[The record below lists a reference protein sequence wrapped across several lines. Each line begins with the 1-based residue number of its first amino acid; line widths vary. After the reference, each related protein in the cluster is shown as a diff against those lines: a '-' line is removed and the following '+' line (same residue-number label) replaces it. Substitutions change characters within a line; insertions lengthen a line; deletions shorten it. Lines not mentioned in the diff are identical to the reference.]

1 MSSTSRRVLI
11 SCVIIS
17 IVVILC
23 VGLIGLAGIGIYKL
37 YPPNAAEQVVTEETS
52 QLNLDTPKPA
62 TQDPDL
68 QPAEPNPDQGYTG
81 QSTTQAPAPESTLP
95 AEVISQMDTIQAQVV
110 DLRGL
115 QPLADVELNLLSPEE
130 LREQVMTDF
139 LEDYSTE
146 DARLDAVIL
155 AAFGLLDPQFNLY
168 ELYIE
173 LYSEQI
179 IGYFDTDTKG
189 MYVIQG
195 ASFSAPERLTY
206 AHEFTHALQDQ
217 HYQIE
222 DVLRYEQEYCE
233 TDTEYCA
240 AVLALLEGDA
250 SLLEL
255 QWLYKFASSQ
265 DIQEIQEYYTGYESP
280 VFESAPSFLQE
291 DFLFPYYYG
300 YIFVESIHQA
310 GGWSAVDQVYAHPP
324 VSTEQILHPERY
336 PDVTPVLVELP
347 DMLPF
352 LEGSWQELDRNVLG
366 EWYTYLLLAEPE
378 NKNAKLD
385 PEDAQQAADGWAGDI
400 YVIYHQ
406 EITNQTILILKTIWK
421 NEAEARQFSEA
432 FQEYAGVRFDTDSTL
447 GNEFWSWKNDQEYS
461 DFSLN
466 GNTTTWVIAPNADL
480 ADLIRTNLESD

>member
-1 MSSTSRRVLI
+1 MSSTSRRVII
-11 SCVIIS
+11 SCAIIS
-17 IVVILC
+17 IVTILC
-23 VGLIGLAGIGIYKL
+23 VGLIGLAGIGIFTL
-37 YPPNAAEQVVTEETS
+37 YPPTAAEQVITEETS
-52 QLNLDTPKPA
+52 QLNPDKPA
-62 TQDPDL
+62 PVTQSPDLLTAEPSQDQDPET
-68 QPAEPNPDQGYTG
+68 QRTTPEPT
-81 QSTTQAPAPESTLP
+81 PEPSLP
-95 AEVISQMDTIQAQVV
+95 AEVISQMNTIQSQVV

-115 QPLADVELNLLSPEE
+115 VPLDDVDLNLLSPEE
-130 LREQVMTDF
+130 LRQQVMTDF
-139 LEDYSTE
+139 LEDYTTE
-146 DARLDAVIL
+146 DARLDALIL

-179 IGYFDTDTKG
+179 IGYYDTDTKG

-222 DVLRYEQEYCE
+222 ESLRYEQEYCE

-240 AVLALLEGDA
+240 AILALLEGDA

-255 QWLYKFASSQ
+255 QWLYKYASSQ

-291 DFLFPYYYG
+291 DFLFPYFYG
-300 YIFVESIHQA
+300 HIFVESIHQA
-310 GGWSAVDQVYAHPP
+310 GGWSAVDQVYAQPP

-336 PDVTPVLVELP
+336 PDVTPQTVDLP
-347 DMLPF
+347 DMLPV
-352 LEGSWQELDRNVLG
+352 LQGNWQELDRNVLG

-378 NKNAKLD
+378 NENARID
-385 PEDAQQAADGWAGDI
+385 PEDAQQAADGWAGDT
-400 YVIYHQ
+400 YLIYH
-406 EITNQTILILKTIWK
+406 EEETNQIILILNTVWK

-432 FQEYAGVRFDTDSTL
+432 FQGYAGARFDAIAAS
-447 GNEFWSWKNDQEYS
+447 GSEFWSWENDQEYS

-466 GNTTTWVIAPNADL
+466 GNATTWILAPNADL
-480 ADLIRTNLESD
+480 ADLIRGNLGAD